1 MADFPFIQT
10 YVDYHRESTDAPI
23 KYAKLLGAQLLGHA
37 MGRESVHLIQPE
49 PVHHNLFLVLV
60 GESTRTRKDT
70 SQDLAK
76 RVYPTELSLP
86 QEFTPEQFEKELE
99 RQPESIG
106 WLGEF
111 THFLKQMD
119 RSYMSGIV
127 EIINRLYVNPEEYRR
142 AIRGDSEEGEE
153 TIIKNPYIVI
163 NSTVTPKMLKK
174 EINPELMLGGFLARW
189 LLVKGNPHRRDRGR
203 LEEKRYDMKKI
214 VKNSITEVRELD
226 KGTFEFTDGA
236 LENFNKA
243 EIRLEKNKMALP
255 FAGRYSNYLVKLAD
269 ILAVSD
275 ALGSFVDVGT
285 KKVKT
290 NADSL
295 NELMND
301 AGFEVSKTISEV
313 NGVSKSVKIPSKYLK
328 RAYKMVGDCLSYAV
342 ELTEYTE
349 HTREVSEL
357 WAYVKKYAPVGH
369 SEAMR
374 GTGLDADKMR
384 SAERSLREMEKLKL
398 VKVPV
403 KNPGAAK
410 NRTKDV
416 LCTTE
421 KFESE
426 DCQKC
431 EYKEHCFNEEEEDE
445 DVAN

>member
-1 MADFPFIQT
+1 MPDFPFIQT
-10 YVDYHRESTDAPI
+10 YIDYHRESTDAPI
-23 KYAKLLGAQLLGHA
+23 KYAKFLGAQLLGHA
-37 MGRESVHLIQPE
+37 MGRDSVHLIQPE
-49 PVHHNLFLVLV
+49 PVHHNLFLVLI

-111 THFLKQMD
+111 THFLKQMS

-127 EIINRLYVNPEEYRR
+127 EIINRLYVNPKEYRR

-153 TIIKNPYIVI
+153 TIIEDPYIVI
-163 NSTVTPKMLKK
+163 NSTVTPKMLKE

-214 VKNSITEVRELD
+214 VKNSIAKVRELGN
-226 KGTFEFTDGA
+226 GTFEFTDDA
-236 LENFNKA
+236 LKKFNKA
-243 EIRLEKNKMALP
+243 EVKLEKNKMALP
-255 FAGRYSNYLVKLAD
+255 FAGRYSNYLIKLAD

-275 ALGSFVDVGT
+275 ALGPFVDVRT

-290 NADSL
+290 NADDL
-295 NELMND
+295 NELMDD
-301 AGFEVSKTISEV
+301 AGFEVSETISEV
-313 NGVSKSVKIPSKYLK
+313 NGVSESVKIPSKYLK
-328 RAYKMVGDCLSYAV
+328 RAYNMVADCLSYAV

-357 WAYVKKYAPVGH
+357 WSYVKKNAPVGH

-374 GTGLDADKMR
+374 GTGLNADQMR

-403 KNPGAAK
+403 QNPGAAK

-416 LCTTE
+416 LCTAE
-421 KFESE
+421 KFGTEVCE
-426 DCQKC
+426 EC
-431 EYKEHCFNEEEEDE
+431 EYQQFCHKEGEDE
-445 DVAN
+445 DAAN